1 LTSNSEIIILKLGGS
16 LITDKNKP
24 LSLREDIIDISID
37 QVKSSKQKLILV
49 HGGGSFGHPLA
60 KKYAISYGFDAN
72 IKDQLLGLSE
82 THNAMNELNS
92 LIINKCLQK
101 KLPVVPIQPSSTFIK
116 RNQQIFVKSM
126 EIIEAVLDLQ
136 FIPILY
142 GDIIFEVEGSFSII
156 SGDKIILELC
166 KKLQK
171 YKVTKVIFAIEKDG
185 IFIQDDKR
193 EKSSIKLASELVSDE
208 LDGLKLAQLDGKID
222 VTGGIKGK
230 LNVIKDIC
238 NQNIPVQ
245 IINGLKEDY
254 IMKAL
259 KAENVVSTKITPV
272 KLKGSDDIKRR
283 KLEHLKIPI
292 EYDVQHSTNYFKD
305 IKLLHHSFP
314 EISFGDVDL
323 SVTFFNHLISAPICI
338 AAITGGHPLSQEI
351 NEILARA
358 AQEENIIMSVGS
370 QRAGLMDPST
380 LESFKIVRKVA
391 PKIPI
396 IGNIG
401 IGQISDPNF
410 NIDDFGKCIE
420 MIDADVMAIHFNA
433 LHELMQDKGDISYKH
448 FYKNFKKIRENFK
461 IPILAKEV
469 GTGFNQEA
477 ASALNELGF
486 DGFDIGGTGGTS
498 FAAIESNRDNINQ
511 QKYSRNPA
519 EVFRE
524 WGIPTP
530 VSIQN
535 VRTVSQKL
543 IIATGG
549 LRSGM
554 DIAKA
559 IALGADL
566 SGFAYKF
573 LLTAWNDLKNHTI
586 THTIKEIKSLKNE
599 LRSSLWLMNLKNVN
613 QLKGNRKTYVIL
625 GTLFQWLN
633 QNQ

>member
-1 LTSNSEIIILKLGGS
+1 LNAHNEIIILKLGGS
-16 LITDKNKP
+16 LLTDKNNP
-24 LSLREDIIDISID
+24 LSLREEIIDKSIN
-37 QVKSSKQKLILV
+37 QIKHSKQKLILV
-49 HGGGSFGHPLA
+49 HGGGSFGHPIA
-60 KKYAISYGFDAN
+60 KRYAISDGFDVN
-72 IKDQLLGLSE
+72 IKNQILGLSE

-92 LIINKCLQK
+92 IIVNKCIEN
-101 KLPVVPIQPSSTFIK
+101 KLPVIPFQASSIFIK
-116 RNQQIFVKSM
+116 KEQHIFIKSLEVI
-126 EIIEAVLDLQ
+126 EIALDLH

-142 GDIIFEVEGSFSII
+142 GDIIFDTMGSFSII

-166 KKLQK
+166 KNLQR
-171 YKVTKVIFAIEKDG
+171 YRILKVIFAIEKDG
-185 IFIQDDKR
+185 LYIQDDRR
-193 EKSSIKLASELVSDE
+193 EERIIKLASELSSEE
-208 LDGLKLAQLDGKID
+208 LDDLKLAKLDGKID

-230 LNVIKDIC
+230 LNIIKQIC
-238 NQNIPVQ
+238 KQNIPVQ

-259 KAENVVSTKITPV
+259 KADEVVSTKITAF
-272 KLKGSDDIKRR
+272 KQEENEEIKKR

-292 EYDVQHSTNYFKD
+292 EYDVQHSINYFDD
-305 IKLLHHSFP
+305 IILLHHSIP
-314 EISFGDVDL
+314 DINFGDVDL
-323 SVTFFNHLISAPICI
+323 TVNFFNKIISAPICI
-338 AAITGGHPLSQEI
+338 AAITGGHSLSQEI

-358 AQEENIIMSVGS
+358 AHEENIIMSVGS

-380 LESFKIVRKVA
+380 VESFKIVRRVA

-401 IGQISDPNF
+401 LGQISDLNF
-410 NIDDFGKCIE
+410 NIEDFKKCIE
-420 MIDADVMAIHFNA
+420 MVKADAMAIHFNV
-433 LHELMQDKGDISYKH
+433 LHELMQDKGDISYKYFH
-448 FYKNFKKIRENFK
+448 KNFEEIRKNFD

-469 GTGFNQEA
+469 GTGFNQDV
-477 ASALNELGF
+477 ASVLDKLGF

-498 FAAIESNRDNINQ
+498 FAAIELNRENFNN

-530 VSIQN
+530 ISIQN
-535 VRTVSQKL
+535 VRNASQKL

-549 LRSGM
+549 LRTGI

-573 LLTAWNDLKNHTI
+573 LSSAWDDLKNHTI
-586 THTIKEIKSLKNE
+586 INTVKEIKTLKNE
-599 LRSSLWLMNLKNVN
+599 LRTSLWLMNLKSVN
-613 QLKGNRKTYVIL
+613 ELKGNRKTYVVF
-625 GTLFQWLN
+625 GKLFEWLN
-633 QNQ
+633 QN